1 MDLWSEV
8 LTKLSEKISKPSFE
22 TWFAGTEAEIIGE
35 TLLIKP
41 KNSFAADWLQE
52 RYHSLISETVN
63 KISEKTYEIKIAD
76 VELQLENNY
85 PAFSSPANSA
95 SYLDFKKI
103 IEEQNEILLKQQRKI
118 EELEKRVQALEKQ
131 RVLF

>member
-1 MDLWSEV
+1 
-8 LTKLSEKISKPSFE
+8 
-22 TWFAGTEAEIIGE
+22 
-35 TLLIKP
+35 
-41 KNSFAADWLQE
+41 
-52 RYHSLISETVN
+52 
-63 KISEKTYEIKIAD
+63 
-76 VELQLENNY
+76 LQLENNY